1 MEGLENVEELVGKD
15 EFRTLLVR
23 SSAGGVA
30 RVTILVPAIVPVSDL
45 LSLMPLMP
53 FSKLLFRAVRE
64 SLRFSVTWTDH
75 RYVSAQASCAID
87 LTINRVADKTLDISR
102 SSQVHTSSS
111 AFDIIA

>member
-1 MEGLENVEELVGKD
+1 MEELEDMKDLENVKEPVGTD

-30 RVTILVPAIVPVSDL
+30 RVTTLVPAIVPVSDL

-87 LTINRVADKTLDISR
+87 LTISRVAITR
-102 SSQVHTSSS
+102 
-111 AFDIIA
+111 